1 VSNQGAGIYGYAE
14 DDLGGGRPRV
24 PKPSRLLAGADVLAA
39 HDFEVVYRPERIDQ
53 YSGAAFAGTYMLIG
67 ADQLDALWD
76 QIDRLIDP
84 FDGECPELGA
94 ANESP

>member
-1 VSNQGAGIYGYAE
+1 
-14 DDLGGGRPRV
+14 
-24 PKPSRLLAGADVLAA
+24 
-39 HDFEVVYRPERIDQ
+39 
-53 YSGAAFAGTYMLIG
+53 MLIG

>member
-1 VSNQGAGIYGYAE
+1 MIWAVA
-14 DDLGGGRPRV
+14 DLVFQNHRDY
-24 PKPSRLLAGADVLAA
+24 LAGADVLAA